1 LARKK
6 LSASAS
12 EGAAPPRDKEH
23 HPATRNLGAR
33 TRRRR
38 DRPVGE
44 AYRLAR
50 APRPPLPRRRRPSA
64 RCRRSNLKEIGR
76 RRGPKLGP
84 DSARRSAP
92 PRARGWRTK
101 IVNADLP
108 VAVLP
113 IDQLYAHGDGRIGT
127 AETLETARDV
137 CGYPRPASQSSLFFL
152 GSSSVD
158 VPGFFFCMR
167 CGGLTCH
174 MRCAARAGL
183 RPLTMRTKYLAA
195 KYEPHRPTRR
205 P

>member
-1 LARKK
+1 M
-6 LSASAS
+6 
-12 EGAAPPRDKEH
+12 
-23 HPATRNLGAR
+23 
-33 TRRRR
+33 
-38 DRPVGE
+38 
-44 AYRLAR
+44 
-50 APRPPLPRRRRPSA
+50 
-64 RCRRSNLKEIGR
+64 
-76 RRGPKLGP
+76 
-84 DSARRSAP
+84 
-92 PRARGWRTK
+92 
-101 IVNADLP
+101 VNADLP

-183 RPLTMRTKYLAA
+183 RPLTMRTKCLAA

-205 P
+205 PQKALRGFHARKRRTQFALLPVHPSDYSGAARAGPQSGRSRADPWRERLPRLDASDERQARTVPLQIRRLRKR

>member
-1 LARKK
+1 
-6 LSASAS
+6 
-12 EGAAPPRDKEH
+12 
-23 HPATRNLGAR
+23 
-33 TRRRR
+33 
-38 DRPVGE
+38 
-44 AYRLAR
+44 
-50 APRPPLPRRRRPSA
+50 
-64 RCRRSNLKEIGR
+64 
-76 RRGPKLGP
+76 
-84 DSARRSAP
+84 
-92 PRARGWRTK
+92 
-101 IVNADLP
+101 
-108 VAVLP
+108 VLP